1 MQPTATPK
9 DHKPREIRFDIP
21 SPPPGA
27 SSVSK
32 SSNERTSN
40 KNTPTKK
47 THNNKASNNKASNK
61 TSPNSKPSTHK
72 PSTKNTPPSANVI
85 HGRLPLRIQPRPK
98 VFVPFEELAAHTAK
112 CDDCDHRNS
121 EGMIRCLSCGWQCCR
136 KCQTI
141 RGGDKTHET
150 VRCQHAPENEGSTLE
165 AAGPSEMDT
174 PLAAADDALTVD
186 ENVPTAADHGAAEV
200 LMSLRSSP
208 STHTDSQFNAESP
221 CVQSASAN
229 NDQLRNHI
237 MDDYSDVGTVT
248 GDSTIT
254 WRSDMEEGNEKLEP
268 TLKNL
273 DLLRRNPPRASRPTD
288 MRD

>member
-1 MQPTATPK
+1 
-9 DHKPREIRFDIP
+9 
-21 SPPPGA
+21 
-27 SSVSK
+27 
-32 SSNERTSN
+32 
-40 KNTPTKK
+40 
-47 THNNKASNNKASNK
+47 
-61 TSPNSKPSTHK
+61 
-72 PSTKNTPPSANVI
+72 
-85 HGRLPLRIQPRPK
+85 
-98 VFVPFEELAAHTAK
+98 
-112 CDDCDHRNS
+112 
-121 EGMIRCLSCGWQCCR
+121 
-136 KCQTI
+136 
-141 RGGDKTHET
+141 
-150 VRCQHAPENEGSTLE
+150 
-165 AAGPSEMDT
+165 MDT